1 MPITKSAKKALVQ
14 SERKHVF
21 NLRTTRKMKD
31 LIKQTG
37 QFITANDAINA
48 KKTLQDAIKSIDKAV
63 KKKIL
68 KKNTASR
75 KVSRLTK
82 AVNKLGK

>member
-14 SERKHVF
+14 SERKRVF
-21 NLRTTRKMKD
+21 NLRTIRKMKD
-31 LIKQTG
+31 LVKQTG
-37 QFITANDAINA
+37 QSITAKDAVNA

-63 KKKIL
+63 KKNIL

-75 KVSRLTK
+75 KISRLTK
-82 AVNKLGK
+82 AVNKIK